1 MIRRRVGQ
9 GDAMTSREL
18 AEEFTEIWD
27 ELGTGDINEMLAK
40 NIGFDLLEFFVAYA
54 RQFAQDERGN
64 DLDPKELRG
73 RLPNLLVIGY
83 LIRLLEERVD

>member
-1 MIRRRVGQ
+1 
-9 GDAMTSREL
+9 MTSREL

-27 ELGTGDINEMLAK
+27 ELGTDNINEMLAK
-40 NIGFDLLEFFVAYA
+40 NVGFDLLEFFVAYA
-54 RQFAQDERGN
+54 RQFAQGEGGR
-64 DLDPKELRG
+64 DLEPAELRG

>member
-1 MIRRRVGQ
+1 
-9 GDAMTSREL
+9 MTSREL

-40 NIGFDLLEFFVAYA
+40 NVGFDLLEFFVAYA
-54 RQFAQDERGN
+54 RQFALDESGN
-64 DLDPKELRG
+64 ELEAGELRG

>member
-1 MIRRRVGQ
+1 
-9 GDAMTSREL
+9 MTSREL

-40 NIGFDLLEFFVAYA
+40 NVGFDLLEFFVAYA
-54 RQFAQDERGN
+54 RQFAQDEGGR
-64 DLDPKELRG
+64 DLEPEELRG

>member
-1 MIRRRVGQ
+1 
-9 GDAMTSREL
+9 MTSREL
-18 AEEFTEIWD
+18 AEEFTDLWD

-40 NIGFDLLEFFVAYA
+40 NVGVELLEFFVAYA
-54 RQFAQDERGN
+54 RQFSQGEGGG
-64 DLDPKELRG
+64 DLEPEELRS

>member
-1 MIRRRVGQ
+1 
-9 GDAMTSREL
+9 MTSREL

-40 NIGFDLLEFFVAYA
+40 NVGFDLLEFFVAYA
-54 RQFAQDERGN
+54 RQFALDASGN
-64 DLDPKELRG
+64 ELEAKELRG